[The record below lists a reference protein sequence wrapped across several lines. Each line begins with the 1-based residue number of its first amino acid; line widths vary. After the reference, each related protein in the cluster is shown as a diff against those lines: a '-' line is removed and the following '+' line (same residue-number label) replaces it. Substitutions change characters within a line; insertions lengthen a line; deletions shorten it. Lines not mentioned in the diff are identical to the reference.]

1 MFSTDVND
9 SDLAFINSVE
19 YRSFHIRGGIFP
31 TGVNNSALASIGFSP
46 IQRVSHRGVI
56 FVTGSLSRERLKP
69 LGIWIWVLVGEVF

>member
-19 YRSFHIRGGIFP
+19 YWSFHIRGGIFP